1 MPKMLQ
7 SQGIYIKKQSIST
20 RTIRRVPTSVVAMV
34 GSFPKGPMKVV
45 KQILSWQAF
54 EQEYGG
60 LSTSSLPSY
69 CIKQFFDNGGIHLQV
84 IRIGTG
90 PVKTATPFLQGLSR
104 LNRFG
109 GFTILCIPQT
119 EDLSDAYAAK
129 VMQEAIALV
138 SRHQALYLLDPPRQM
153 ATRTTVASME
163 SWLANQQGIRHPN
176 VAIYFPRVR
185 VRANSTSSARRTIP
199 ASGTMAGVIARID
212 QTRGIWKA
220 PAGTEAIL
228 RNVQTLERQVTT
240 QDIHR
245 LTKLNINPLRA
256 VTSSRFLAW
265 GARTQADHSEWRYL
279 SVRRV
284 ALFLEASVHRGT
296 NWVVFESNDEPLW
309 ARIRQTVGAF
319 MNSLFRRGAF
329 QGSKTKEAYFV
340 KCGVETTTYAEQAE
354 GLVNIIIGFAPLK
367 PAEFVIVRIQQQA
380 KPIPRP

>member
-1 MPKMLQ
+1 MPKTLQ

-34 GSFPKGPMKVV
+34 GSFPKGPMKAVR
-45 KQILSWQAF
+45 QLSSWQAF

-60 LSTSSLPSY
+60 LNKHSIPSY

-84 IRIGTG
+84 VRIGTG
-90 PVKTATPFLQGLSR
+90 VLKTATPFLQGLSV
-104 LNRFG
+104 LNRIG
-109 GFTILCIPQT
+109 GVTILCIPQT

-138 SRHQALYLLDPPRQM
+138 SRHQALYILDPPRHN
-153 ATRTTVASME
+153 ATLTTVASME
-163 SWLANQQGIRHPN
+163 SWLVRQPAVRHPN

-185 VRANSTSSARRTIP
+185 VHADLTSSARRTIP

-212 QTRGIWKA
+212 QTRGVWKA
-220 PAGTEAIL
+220 PAGTEAVL

-240 QDIHR
+240 RDIHR

-256 VTSSRFLAW
+256 VTSSRLLAW
-265 GARTQADHSEWRYL
+265 GARTQAVHSEWRYL
-279 SVRRV
+279 SVRRM
-284 ALFLEASVHRGT
+284 ALFLETSVYRGT
-296 NWVVFESNDEPLW
+296 SWVVFEPNDEPLW
-309 ARIRQTVGAF
+309 ARIRQTVGTF

-329 QGSKTKEAYFV
+329 RGSKAKEAYFV
-340 KCGVETTTYAEQAE
+340 KCGFETTTYAEQAR
-354 GLVNIIIGFAPLK
+354 GTVNIIIGFAPLK